1 MNLVGIWIPFCRH
14 WPLDSN
20 LKAFCSYI
28 WISHVYLNTE
38 NLELIEVVWAANGPA
53 VRLYSY
59 LSGLGVF
66 FLYFC
71 LCSSNLYQP
80 GKLCFVFNI
89 VEFPACPAR
98 PISRKGVCTGWLA
111 ELVAPL
117 LHPNKNTLNTKGGSS
132 STEKVWILDLNSLTV
147 KFMHVWNNCKFL
159 CSLLWYHAGVLA
171 VYTFILQFYPTCK
184 FTLPSVTC
192 PELHC

>member
-20 LKAFCSYI
+20 LKVFCSYI
-28 WISHVYLNTE
+28 WISHGYLNTE
-38 NLELIEVVWAANGPA
+38 SWFNWG
-53 VRLYSY
+53 
-59 LSGLGVF
+59 GLGCKWTCCEIVQLSLRLGF

-117 LHPNKNTLNTKGGSS
+117 LHPNKNTLNTKGGSC
-132 STEKVWILDLNSLTV
+132 STEKVWILDLNSLTI
-147 KFMHVWNNCKFL
+147 KFMHVWNNCRFL
-159 CSLLWYHAGVLA
+159 CSVLWYHAGVLA